1 MFPHFT
7 FSGTTYQA
15 LHRKLTLFCTCV
27 TQIILLALSALC
39 VFVAEKN
46 IKQGNE
52 TAFLTETSSVI
63 SHLQEQDVISHQWLN
78 QLQENSSIQIYLYEN
93 GTPLFYDQYHQTT
106 ADEQLCEN
114 ALLAAEEL
122 TGNPPF
128 FTKNKRL
135 SSHTEYQFNSGDNI
149 PYIASVGS
157 IPKGDS
163 YLNFLILRSLAEQS
177 HQMLSL
183 RIIVIIANIAAFLLL
198 FLFFHFFIRKMLEP
212 VETAQK
218 KQTQFIASA
227 SHELRTP
234 LAVVRSGL
242 ESVEK
247 CSNEEERNHFLHLMS
262 EETVHMKRLIDDMLL
277 LANSDADTLT
287 IKPEACQPDLLL
299 LDTYEKFE
307 PLAKKNGLHLILTL
321 PEEILPDCFCDIHR
335 TEQIFSIIV
344 DNALCYT
351 PSGGK
356 VTLSCHAEN
365 EMLCFL
371 FKDTGCGI
379 SEEKKSHIF
388 ERFYRA
394 DDAHTDREHFGL
406 GLCIAKELT
415 EKQNGNIQV
424 VDAPIS
430 AAALWYNCHV
440 HFNFYVISTLS
451 CQVIFFLLFHIFQ
464 CLIHRNTLDSSE
476 IQYHDKQI
484 SDQDKQE
491 HFHIAHRA
499 YAKSVPSTVGKE
511 HDSPDN
517 LHDDDT

>member
-7 FSGTTYQA
+7 LSGTTYQA

-27 TQIILLALSALC
+27 TQIILLALGALC

-106 ADEQLCEN
+106 ANEQLCEN
-114 ALLAAEEL
+114 ALLAAEEI

-128 FTKNKRL
+128 FTKNKKL
-135 SSHTEYQFNSGDNI
+135 SSHTEFQFTSGDNV
-149 PYIASVGS
+149 PYSASIGS

-163 YLNFLILRSLAEQS
+163 YLNFLILRPLTGQS

-242 ESVEK
+242 ESIEK
-247 CSNEEERNHFLHLMS
+247 CSNEAERNHFLHLMS

-351 PSGGK
+351 PIGGK

-371 FKDTGCGI
+371 FEDTGCGI

-394 DDAHTDREHFGL
+394 DDAHTDREHFGI

-430 AAALWYNCHV
+430 GSCFMVQLPCAL
-440 HFNFYVISTLS
+440 
-451 CQVIFFLLFHIFQ
+451 
-464 CLIHRNTLDSSE
+464 
-476 IQYHDKQI
+476 
-484 SDQDKQE
+484 
-491 HFHIAHRA
+491 
-499 YAKSVPSTVGKE
+499 
-511 HDSPDN
+511 
-517 LHDDDT
+517 

>member
-1 MFPHFT
+1 MSNPIC
-7 FSGTTYQA
+7 Y
-15 LHRKLTLFCTCV
+15 
-27 TQIILLALSALC
+27 
-39 VFVAEKN
+39 
-46 IKQGNE
+46 
-52 TAFLTETSSVI
+52 
-63 SHLQEQDVISHQWLN
+63 
-78 QLQENSSIQIYLYEN
+78 
-93 GTPLFYDQYHQTT
+93 
-106 ADEQLCEN
+106 
-114 ALLAAEEL
+114 AAEEL

-234 LAVVRSGL
+234 LAVVRSSL

-307 PLAKKNGLHLILTL
+307 TLAKKNGLHLILTL

-371 FKDTGCGI
+371 FEDTGCGI

-430 AAALWYNCHV
+430 GCCFMVQLPCV
-440 HFNFYVISTLS
+440 L
-451 CQVIFFLLFHIFQ
+451 
-464 CLIHRNTLDSSE
+464 
-476 IQYHDKQI
+476 
-484 SDQDKQE
+484 
-491 HFHIAHRA
+491 
-499 YAKSVPSTVGKE
+499 
-511 HDSPDN
+511 
-517 LHDDDT
+517 

>member
-27 TQIILLALSALC
+27 TQIILLALSTLC

-78 QLQENSSIQIYLYEN
+78 QLQENSSIQIYLFEN

-262 EETVHMKRLIDDMLL
+262 EETVHMKRLIDDMLVL
-277 LANSDADTLT
+277 TNSNTGHWTLQLR
-287 IKPEACQPDLLL
+287 PV
-299 LDTYEKFE
+299 
-307 PLAKKNGLHLILTL
+307 L
-321 PEEILPDCFCDIHR
+321 PEEAAMTAYETFQPVLARAEQMLALEMPDAPLPMVLADEQRLQQILAILL
-335 TEQIFSIIV
+335 
-344 DNALCYT
+344 DNAHTYASPGSAVALRVDFQHNQVRFWVIDHG
-351 PSGGK
+351 P
-356 VTLSCHAEN
+356 
-365 EMLCFL
+365 
-371 FKDTGCGI
+371 GI
-379 SEEKKSHIF
+379 PDNAKQAVF
-388 ERFYRA
+388 TYFYRQTSKNECA
-394 DDAHTDREHFGL
+394 ATVENSAHHYGL
-406 GLCIAKELT
+406 GLTVATELANLQHGSLTVQDTPGGGASFCLVLPAKQHT
-415 EKQNGNIQV
+415 
-424 VDAPIS
+424 
-430 AAALWYNCHV
+430 
-440 HFNFYVISTLS
+440 
-451 CQVIFFLLFHIFQ
+451 
-464 CLIHRNTLDSSE
+464 
-476 IQYHDKQI
+476 
-484 SDQDKQE
+484 
-491 HFHIAHRA
+491 
-499 YAKSVPSTVGKE
+499 
-511 HDSPDN
+511 
-517 LHDDDT
+517 

>member
-39 VFVAEKN
+39 VFVAKKN

-157 IPKGDS
+157 IPKGGS

-183 RIIVIIANIAAFLLL
+183 RIIVSIANITAFLLL

-212 VETAQK
+212 IETAQK

-371 FKDTGCGI
+371 FEDTGCGI

-406 GLCIAKELT
+406 GLYIAKELT

-430 AAALWYNCHV
+430 GSCFMVQLPCAL
-440 HFNFYVISTLS
+440 
-451 CQVIFFLLFHIFQ
+451 
-464 CLIHRNTLDSSE
+464 
-476 IQYHDKQI
+476 
-484 SDQDKQE
+484 
-491 HFHIAHRA
+491 
-499 YAKSVPSTVGKE
+499 
-511 HDSPDN
+511 
-517 LHDDDT
+517 

>member
-1 MFPHFT
+1 MYIIRRFLMFPHFT

-27 TQIILLALSALC
+27 TQIILLALSTLC

-78 QLQENSSIQIYLYEN
+78 QLQENSSIQIYLFEN

-234 LAVVRSGL
+234 LAV
-242 ESVEK
+242 
-247 CSNEEERNHFLHLMS
+247 
-262 EETVHMKRLIDDMLL
+262 HMKRLIDDMLL

-307 PLAKKNGLHLILTL
+307 TLAKKNGLHLILTL

-371 FKDTGCGI
+371 FEDTGCGI

-430 AAALWYNCHV
+430 GSCFMVQLPCAL
-440 HFNFYVISTLS
+440 
-451 CQVIFFLLFHIFQ
+451 
-464 CLIHRNTLDSSE
+464 
-476 IQYHDKQI
+476 
-484 SDQDKQE
+484 
-491 HFHIAHRA
+491 
-499 YAKSVPSTVGKE
+499 
-511 HDSPDN
+511 
-517 LHDDDT
+517 

>member
-15 LHRKLTLFCTCV
+15 LHRKLTLFCACV

-39 VFVAEKN
+39 VFVAKKN

-183 RIIVIIANIAAFLLL
+183 RIIVIIANLAAFLLL

-299 LDTYEKFE
+299 LDIYEKFE
-307 PLAKKNGLHLILTL
+307 PLAKKNGIHLILTL

-371 FKDTGCGI
+371 FEDTGCGI

-406 GLCIAKELT
+406 GLCIAKEFT

-430 AAALWYNCHV
+430 GSCFMVQLPCAL
-440 HFNFYVISTLS
+440 
-451 CQVIFFLLFHIFQ
+451 
-464 CLIHRNTLDSSE
+464 
-476 IQYHDKQI
+476 
-484 SDQDKQE
+484 
-491 HFHIAHRA
+491 
-499 YAKSVPSTVGKE
+499 
-511 HDSPDN
+511 
-517 LHDDDT
+517 

>member
-27 TQIILLALSALC
+27 TQIILLALSTLC

-78 QLQENSSIQIYLYEN
+78 QLQENSSIQIYLFEN
-93 GTPLFYDQYHQTT
+93 GTPLF
-106 ADEQLCEN
+106 
-114 ALLAAEEL
+114 
-122 TGNPPF
+122 
-128 FTKNKRL
+128 
-135 SSHTEYQFNSGDNI
+135 
-149 PYIASVGS
+149 YIASVGS

-307 PLAKKNGLHLILTL
+307 TLAKKNGLHLILTL

-371 FKDTGCGI
+371 FEDTGCGI

-430 AAALWYNCHV
+430 GSCFMVQLPCAL
-440 HFNFYVISTLS
+440 
-451 CQVIFFLLFHIFQ
+451 
-464 CLIHRNTLDSSE
+464 
-476 IQYHDKQI
+476 
-484 SDQDKQE
+484 
-491 HFHIAHRA
+491 
-499 YAKSVPSTVGKE
+499 
-511 HDSPDN
+511 
-517 LHDDDT
+517 

>member
-39 VFVAEKN
+39 VFVAKKN

-287 IKPEACQPDLLL
+287 IKPEACQPDAPEIAKGNYNLWRLMIDKAYQNRGYGKEAVSL
-299 LDTYEKFE
+299 ALEFIKSMPCGEAEYCWLSYE
-307 PLAKKNGLHLILTL
+307 P
-321 PEEILPDCFCDIHR
+321 
-335 TEQIFSIIV
+335 
-344 DNALCYT
+344 DNAVARQMYRSFGFEET
-351 PSGGK
+351 G
-356 VTLSCHAEN
+356 
-365 EMLCFL
+365 EM
-371 FKDTGCGI
+371 DG
-379 SEEKKSHIF
+379 EE
-388 ERFYRA
+388 
-394 DDAHTDREHFGL
+394 L
-406 GLCIAKELT
+406 IAVLRLQLT
-415 EKQNGNIQV
+415 
-424 VDAPIS
+424 
-430 AAALWYNCHV
+430 
-440 HFNFYVISTLS
+440 T
-451 CQVIFFLLFHIFQ
+451 
-464 CLIHRNTLDSSE
+464 SS
-476 IQYHDKQI
+476 
-484 SDQDKQE
+484 
-491 HFHIAHRA
+491 
-499 YAKSVPSTVGKE
+499 
-511 HDSPDN
+511 
-517 LHDDDT
+517 

>member
-247 CSNEEERNHFLHLMS
+247 CSNEKERNHFLHLMS
-262 EETVHMKRLIDDMLL
+262 EETVHMKRLIDDMLVL
-277 LANSDADTLT
+277 TNSNTGHWTLQLR
-287 IKPEACQPDLLL
+287 PV
-299 LDTYEKFE
+299 
-307 PLAKKNGLHLILTL
+307 L
-321 PEEILPDCFCDIHR
+321 PEEAAMTAYETFQPVLARAEQMLALEMPDAPLPMVLADEQRLQQILAILL
-335 TEQIFSIIV
+335 
-344 DNALCYT
+344 DNAHTYASPGSAVALRVDFQHNQVRFWVIDHGPGIPDNAKQAVFTYFYRQT
-351 PSGGK
+351 S
-356 VTLSCHAEN
+356 EN
-365 EMLCFL
+365 ECAA
-371 FKDTGCGI
+371 TVEN
-379 SEEKKSHIF
+379 S
-388 ERFYRA
+388 
-394 DDAHTDREHFGL
+394 AHHYGL
-406 GLCIAKELT
+406 GLTVATELANLQHGSLTVQDTPGGGASFCLVLPAKQHT
-415 EKQNGNIQV
+415 
-424 VDAPIS
+424 
-430 AAALWYNCHV
+430 
-440 HFNFYVISTLS
+440 
-451 CQVIFFLLFHIFQ
+451 
-464 CLIHRNTLDSSE
+464 
-476 IQYHDKQI
+476 
-484 SDQDKQE
+484 
-491 HFHIAHRA
+491 
-499 YAKSVPSTVGKE
+499 
-511 HDSPDN
+511 
-517 LHDDDT
+517 

>member
-7 FSGTTYQA
+7 FSGTAYQA

-163 YLNFLILRSLAEQS
+163 YLNFLILRSLAEQF

-262 EETVHMKRLIDDMLL
+262 EETVHMKRLIDDMLVL
-277 LANSDADTLT
+277 TNSNTGHWTLQLR
-287 IKPEACQPDLLL
+287 PV
-299 LDTYEKFE
+299 
-307 PLAKKNGLHLILTL
+307 L
-321 PEEILPDCFCDIHR
+321 PEEAAMTAYETFQPVLARAEQMLALEMPDAPLPMVLADEQRLQQILAILL
-335 TEQIFSIIV
+335 
-344 DNALCYT
+344 DNAHTYASPGSAVALRVDFQHNQVRFWVIDHG
-351 PSGGK
+351 P
-356 VTLSCHAEN
+356 
-365 EMLCFL
+365 
-371 FKDTGCGI
+371 GI
-379 SEEKKSHIF
+379 PDNAKQAVF
-388 ERFYRA
+388 TYFYRQTSKNECA
-394 DDAHTDREHFGL
+394 ATVENSAHHYGL
-406 GLCIAKELT
+406 GLTVATELANLQHGSLTVQDTPGGGASFCLVLPAKQHT
-415 EKQNGNIQV
+415 
-424 VDAPIS
+424 
-430 AAALWYNCHV
+430 
-440 HFNFYVISTLS
+440 
-451 CQVIFFLLFHIFQ
+451 
-464 CLIHRNTLDSSE
+464 
-476 IQYHDKQI
+476 
-484 SDQDKQE
+484 
-491 HFHIAHRA
+491 
-499 YAKSVPSTVGKE
+499 
-511 HDSPDN
+511 
-517 LHDDDT
+517 

>member
-1 MFPHFT
+1 MKLLYIFALSLLFNYFILIAIYRYLFSLSGGYLMFPHFT
-7 FSGTTYQA
+7 LSGTTYQA

-27 TQIILLALSALC
+27 TQIILLALGALC

-78 QLQENSSIQIYLYEN
+78 QLQENSSIQIYLYDN

-106 ADEQLCEN
+106 ANEQLCEN
-114 ALLAAEEL
+114 ALLAAEEI

-128 FTKNKRL
+128 FTKNKKL
-135 SSHTEYQFNSGDNI
+135 SSHTEFQFTSGDNEL
-149 PYIASVGS
+149 YSASVGS

-163 YLNFLILRSLAEQS
+163 YLNFLILHSLTGQS
-177 HQMLSL
+177 DQMLSL

-242 ESVEK
+242 ESIEK
-247 CSNEEERNHFLHLMS
+247 CSNEAERNHFLHLMS
-262 EETVHMKRLIDDMLL
+262 EETIHMKRLIDDMLL

-307 PLAKKNGLHLILTL
+307 PLAKKNGIHLILTL

-351 PSGGK
+351 PIGGK

-371 FKDTGCGI
+371 FEDTGCGI

-406 GLCIAKELT
+406 GLCIAKELI

-430 AAALWYNCHV
+430 GSCFMVQLPCAL
-440 HFNFYVISTLS
+440 
-451 CQVIFFLLFHIFQ
+451 
-464 CLIHRNTLDSSE
+464 
-476 IQYHDKQI
+476 
-484 SDQDKQE
+484 
-491 HFHIAHRA
+491 
-499 YAKSVPSTVGKE
+499 
-511 HDSPDN
+511 
-517 LHDDDT
+517 

>member
-1 MFPHFT
+1 MYIIRRFLMFPHFT

-27 TQIILLALSALC
+27 TQIILLSLSTLC

-163 YLNFLILRSLAEQS
+163 YLNFLILCSLAEQS

-371 FKDTGCGI
+371 FEDTGCGI

-430 AAALWYNCHV
+430 GSCFMVQLPCAL
-440 HFNFYVISTLS
+440 
-451 CQVIFFLLFHIFQ
+451 
-464 CLIHRNTLDSSE
+464 
-476 IQYHDKQI
+476 
-484 SDQDKQE
+484 
-491 HFHIAHRA
+491 
-499 YAKSVPSTVGKE
+499 
-511 HDSPDN
+511 
-517 LHDDDT
+517 